1 MNKKSEYTCT
11 YIYYYYILLYYFYII
26 YEYTRLTYTYV
37 FMAHLYT
44 SILTYVPVR
53 HVQALSAVPYI
64 EIGIICV

>member
-1 MNKKSEYTCT
+1 MKSGYTC
-11 YIYYYYILLYYFYII
+11 
-26 YEYTRLTYTYV
+26 LTYTYTC
-37 FMAHLYT
+37 MAYLYA